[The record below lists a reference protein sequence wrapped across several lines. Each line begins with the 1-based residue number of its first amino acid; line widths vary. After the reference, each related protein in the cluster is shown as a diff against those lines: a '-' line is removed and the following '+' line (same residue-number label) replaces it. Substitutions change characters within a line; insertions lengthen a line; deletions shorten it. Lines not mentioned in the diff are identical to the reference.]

1 MTSILTSNNHYEVLG
16 LANNWTEHEI
26 RKAYKRLAMEHHP
39 DKLRDK
45 SQNNDHAFKRI
56 REAYD
61 VLSNPSTKR
70 KYDEFG
76 KITEV
81 SSRPMENSKTN
92 YDEEKLEAAFKQL
105 IQGKYPSLAEKRTK
119 KVEEFEELT
128 SGLPERAFDDVKC
141 AKSNDTVNICLENFN
156 KIRGVESFR
165 QKVYLDDLWRKITK
179 TEHIVVHLSGQ
190 RFKILTKKIQTPEGK
205 VKYRQKITPL

>member
-1 MTSILTSNNHYEVLG
+1 MTSILNSNNHYEVLG
-16 LANNWTEHEI
+16 LDNKWTEVEI

-45 SQNNDHAFKRI
+45 AENNDHTFKRI

-61 VLSNPSTKR
+61 ILSNPATKR

-76 KITEV
+76 EV
-81 SSRPMENSKTN
+81 AEFSSKTMENNKTN
-92 YDEEKLEAAFKQL
+92 YDEDKLEAAFKQL
-105 IQGKYPSLAEKRTK
+105 IQGKYPSLAEKRMK
-119 KVEEFEELT
+119 KVEEFEEIT
-128 SGLPERAFDDVKC
+128 RDLPEKVFESIKC
-141 AKSNDTVNICLENFN
+141 PKSNDPLNICLENFN
-156 KIRGVESFR
+156 KIRYVESFR
-165 QKVYLDDLWRKITK
+165 QKEYLDDLWRKITK

-190 RFKILTKKIQTPEGK
+190 RFKILTKKIQTADGR

>member
-16 LANNWTEHEI
+16 LTNNWTEHEI

-45 SQNNDHAFKRI
+45 SQYNDHAFKRI

-70 KYDEFG
+70 KYDQFG

-81 SSRPMENSKTN
+81 SSRPMENSKNN

-128 SGLPERAFDDVKC
+128 SGLPEKAFDAVKC